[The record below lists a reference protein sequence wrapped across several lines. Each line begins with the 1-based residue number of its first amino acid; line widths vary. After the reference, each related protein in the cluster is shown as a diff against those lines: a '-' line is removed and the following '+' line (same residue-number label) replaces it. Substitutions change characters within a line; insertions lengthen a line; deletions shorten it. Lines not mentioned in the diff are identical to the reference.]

1 MLEVETAVETEVATK
16 GRRVRATEEA
26 FLLIQEFLTDEAD
39 LLDHDQHLEWVEML
53 TDDIQYRMPIR
64 ETRYRFDGN
73 GFIEN
78 GDTYFNDNRSTLG
91 LKARHNV
98 EFKYAY
104 ERDPAPRV
112 RRLVTNLRVHEGDNP
127 DEYIVKS
134 YILMT
139 KNRFDKPTYDIL
151 TAERVDIIR
160 QMPDGMKLA
169 RRDIFVD
176 MEVLST
182 YTWDNVFL

>member
-1 MLEVETAVETEVATK
+1 VPEVEIEVATEASSK

-64 ETRYRFDGN
+64 ETRYRFDGD
-73 GFIEN
+73 GFVEN
-78 GDTYFNDNRSTLG
+78 GDSYFNDNRLSLG

-112 RRLVTNLRVHEGDNP
+112 RRLVTNLRVYEGQHP
-127 DEYIVKS
+127 DEYVVKS

-139 KNRFDKPTYDIL
+139 KNRFDSPTYDIL
-151 TAERVDIIR
+151 TAERVDILR
-160 QMPDGMKLA
+160 QTPDGMKLA
-169 RRDIFVD
+169 RRDIHVD
-176 MEVLST
+176 MEVLTT